1 MGNNANCITCRHKK
15 NFLVPCDWL
24 KNQRAVIMPPCPSY
38 ESEERGIPM
47 PELNL
52 KPLPCPFCG
61 STKLKVDQKAS
72 SNTKWNPETG
82 RCDKLVVVTV
92 RCNKCHTRGPTVSM
106 YAGWYDRPVQTLN
119 NAAIEAWNR
128 RAREEK
134 QIDVVF
140 CRECKLQ
147 GNCFAEDHFSFA
159 GIKDP
164 FCCVGKRKEGAD
176 NEH

>member
-1 MGNNANCITCRHKK
+1 
-15 NFLVPCDWL
+15 
-24 KNQRAVIMPPCPSY
+24 
-38 ESEERGIPM
+38 M

-128 RAREEK
+128 RAREET

-140 CRECKLQ
+140 CRGVQATRQL
-147 GNCFAEDHFSFA
+147 FRRRSF
-159 GIKDP
+159 
-164 FCCVGKRKEGAD
+164 
-176 NEH
+176 

>member
-1 MGNNANCITCRHKK
+1 
-15 NFLVPCDWL
+15 
-24 KNQRAVIMPPCPSY
+24 
-38 ESEERGIPM
+38 M

-61 STKLKVDQKAS
+61 STKLKVDQKTS

-82 RCDKLVVVTV
+82 RCNKLVVVTV